1 MKEFLERNG
10 IVILRKYFKN
20 VREDTLQFFLDGIL
34 DSHFDAYREVRT
46 GDGLIDHFIIG
57 PDDHKIIIETKM
69 SDDEDYLDGIEIQL
83 PEYLER
89 EHSRTGFFIIFYID
103 GSSISIEDMRK
114 ELRSISTKHY
124 DKYFIRDIIIDLRER
139 PTPSKQKSY
148 AELRDIKGIGPK
160 TARKLVKANI
170 KTLKTLVDTPI
181 EDILKKTSISKNTL
195 IGIKKRAKELVD
207 SNDITK

>member
-1 MKEFLERNG
+1 
-10 IVILRKYFKN
+10 
-20 VREDTLQFFLDGIL
+20 
-34 DSHFDAYREVRT
+34 
-46 GDGLIDHFIIG
+46 
-57 PDDHKIIIETKM
+57 M

-89 EHSRTGFFIIFYID
+89 VHSRTGFFIIFYID
-103 GSSISIEDMRK
+103 GSSISIEDIRK

-195 IGIKKRAKELVD
+195 IGFKKRAKELVD